1 MNRINMLNLVHRL
14 MTTTIAG
21 ALAFGF
27 AAASPAAESPEL
39 RSITVKYADL
49 NLSSPEGAAALYGRI
64 RAAARSVCS
73 TSGDKSLSSW
83 AGTEACVRKSTADAV
98 TKVNAPALFVVYN
111 EHNKTPLPA
120 PLLSQT
126 R

>member
-14 MTTTIAG
+14 ITTTIAG

-49 NLSSPEGAAALYGRI
+49 NVSSPEGAQDVT
-64 RAAARSVCS
+64 ARPVAFS
-73 TSGDKSLSSW
+73 DSLSHSLR
-83 AGTEACVRKSTADAV
+83 GG
-98 TKVNAPALFVVYN
+98 
-111 EHNKTPLPA
+111 
-120 PLLSQT
+120 
-126 R
+126 